1 MTRWILYLLGILWVG
16 YTYSQQRCV
25 TFVDGERICFDEKIP
40 TEAIEKITYVR
51 KSFKASV
58 IEGCFKGS
66 QFFIDEHIAR
76 HLDKKMR
83 RKVYDRYC
91 CIPNRDDFF
100 LYREYTAFE
109 FKQGDHI
116 FVADILGEDLIKEC
130 CKGCEDYV
138 MTAIIFTFYTKKGT
152 YKEML
157 VEKGTKKYIKK

>member
-25 TFVDGERICFDEKIP
+25 TFVDGEQICFDEKIP
-40 TEAIEKITYVR
+40 TEAIEKVTYVR

-91 CIPNRDDFF
+91 CDPNADDFF
-100 LYREYTAFE
+100 LYREYRYNGQNSGYFRDDS
-109 FKQGDHI
+109 F
-116 FVADILGEDLIKEC
+116 
-130 CKGCEDYV
+130 
-138 MTAIIFTFYTKKGT
+138 
-152 YKEML
+152 
-157 VEKGTKKYIKK
+157 